1 MEEQRGTS
9 AKPLRMASCH
19 RRFSSQSLLLVVFS
33 FLLLLEVGHVEA
45 RQWYDS
51 RESANMSMA
60 VYETFHQT
68 GHNCVHDSHMVPR
81 INEIHR
87 RRHRS
92 QEVRYVALQRF

>member
-1 MEEQRGTS
+1 MEGERS
-9 AKPLRMASCH
+9 NPLRSERVASWLC
-19 RRFSSQSLLLVVFS
+19 RKLPYQRCAVLSILSM
-33 FLLLLEVGHVEA
+33 LLLLDVGHVEA
-45 RQWYDS
+45 RQWYES
-51 RESANMSMA
+51 RGSANMSVA

-92 QEVRYVALQRF
+92 QEVR